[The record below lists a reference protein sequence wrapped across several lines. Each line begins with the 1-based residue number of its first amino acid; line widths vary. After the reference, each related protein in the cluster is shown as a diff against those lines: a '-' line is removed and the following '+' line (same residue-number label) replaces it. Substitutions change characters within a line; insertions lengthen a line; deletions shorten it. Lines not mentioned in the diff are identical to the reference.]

1 MYPNHQKRQN
11 LKKEVLMRLEE
22 FEKIP
27 YTCDV
32 LGRLFKTTTAENYE
46 SIRNLIR
53 FALTIH
59 DTRKEEEVPDAV

>member
-1 MYPNHQKRQN
+1 
-11 LKKEVLMRLEE
+11 MRLEE